1 MMRLVD
7 FLIVLKNTLKEFQAI
22 LMFLILRIIEEMIE
36 RKQMELQRMVY
47 QVLMVSFKDVE
58 DCKQARRNQ

>member
-7 FLIVLKNTLKEFQAI
+7 FLTVLKNTLKEFQAI